1 MIIDIMSLTFNAQ
14 DLRDIKDSFYKRELK
29 YEYHSSIIT
38 YNKLG
43 ANFTRISTVIA
54 VSEPRGLV
62 PVSQSLF
69 RQEK

>member
-1 MIIDIMSLTFNAQ
+1 MSLTFNAQ
-14 DLRDIKDSFYKRELK
+14 DFRDIKDSFCKRELK

-54 VSEPRGLV
+54 VSVLGCQQMASER
-62 PVSQSLF
+62 
-69 RQEK
+69 KI